1 MEITEVRI
9 FLKEGQDRKLKAYAT
24 ITFDKSFV
32 VRNAKI
38 IEGTKGLFV
47 AMPSRRLK
55 ESCPKCHF
63 KNVVRS
69 RFCNQCGASLPAY
82 VEQKP
87 VAPSDKGEK
96 QSEHRDIAH
105 PMTSDFRDYIQ
116 KKVLAAYGEESKIGP
131 TQPSMSAASAAPVA
145 PAAPAAPAAPVVR
158 ISTMDEDD
166 DIEL

>member
-1 MEITEVRI
+1 MEITEVRV
-9 FLKEGQDRKLKAYAT
+9 FLKEGQDKKLKAYAT
-24 ITFDKSFV
+24 LTFDRSFV

-38 IEGTKGLFV
+38 IDGTKGLFV

-55 ESCPKCHF
+55 ESCPKCRF

-87 VAPSDKGEK
+87 LNVSDRPEK

-105 PMTSDFRDYIQ
+105 PITSEFREYIQ
-116 KKVLAAYGEESKIGP
+116 KKVLAAYDDEARRGP
-131 TQPSMSAASAAPVA
+131 SQPSMPASHAT
-145 PAAPAAPAAPVVR
+145 R
-158 ISTMDEDD
+158 MDTMDEDD